1 MPTTI
6 KLIEDQDIDKYTI
19 HKYSF
24 ESNFVND
31 DHDGNNNIEMI
42 SLETTNING
51 HSLKS
56 TENKIIKQPLKKS
69 KYYLLGILIFSII
82 GLVSL
87 TAFIIY
93 RTHLTN
99 KLKLLSEEY
108 QKQIDLVN
116 ELTHLRSIDNHTIQE
131 LTHLVSSGKLNS
143 EVYLFSFFVIHLLF

>member
-6 KLIEDQDIDKYTI
+6 TKLIEDQDIDKYTI

-99 KLKLLSEEY
+99 KLKQLSEKY
-108 QKQIDLVN
+108 QKQTDLIN
-116 ELTHLRSIDNHTIQE
+116 ELTHFRSIDNHSIQE
-131 LTHLVSSGKLNS
+131 LTHLVSSCK
-143 EVYLFSFFVIHLLF
+143 

>member
-1 MPTTI
+1 MPTTMK
-6 KLIEDQDIDKYTI
+6 KLIEDQDTDGYVI
-19 HKYSF
+19 HNY
-24 ESNFVND
+24 ELEPNLIND
-31 DHDGNNNIEMI
+31 DDDGNNNIEMI

-99 KLKLLSEEY
+99 KLKQLSEKY
-108 QKQIDLVN
+108 QKQTGLIN
-116 ELTHLRSIDNHTIQE
+116 ELTHFRSIDNHSIQE
-131 LTHLVSSGKLNS
+131 LTHLVSSCK
-143 EVYLFSFFVIHLLF
+143 